1 MQELNQTPTIQKP
14 SQATWKASIALLVFT
29 LLASVGIF
37 AYQIVLGQQ
46 LTTLTATTRD
56 TEARIASGS
65 TQRDIIVAGILASS
79 TLRPSIDL
87 GRLVSDFRAV
97 AASAHIRLQGFTVS
111 DDRISSHLIVTP
123 ELGGADPI
131 TTIIA
136 LMRARSPDLH
146 LVAEPISTV
155 AGSPRSRDTAVVF
168 RILPR

>member
-1 MQELNQTPTIQKP
+1 MQEIPTNPILQKP
-14 SQATWKASIALLVFT
+14 SQAAWKASIALLIFVI
-29 LLASVGIF
+29 LASAGLF

-46 LTTLTATTRD
+46 ITTLTD
-56 TEARIASGS
+56 TIADHEARIASGS
-65 TQRDIIVAGILASS
+65 TNRDIIVAGILSSS
-79 TLRPSIDL
+79 TLRPSLDL

-97 AASAHIRLQGFTVS
+97 AQSAHIRLQGFFVS

-136 LMRARSPDLH
+136 LMRARSPDLR
-146 LVAEPISTV
+146 LVADPISSV